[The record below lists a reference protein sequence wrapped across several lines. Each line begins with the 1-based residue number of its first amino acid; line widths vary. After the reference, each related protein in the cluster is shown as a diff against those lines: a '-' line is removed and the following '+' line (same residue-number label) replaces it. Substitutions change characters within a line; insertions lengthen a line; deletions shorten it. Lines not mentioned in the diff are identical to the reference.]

1 MYARVIQVPVDIGKV
16 DAGTDA
22 VDKALKEVVSKLK
35 GFAGSYLLVDRN
47 EGKAISITLYDSKED
62 ADAVM
67 ESGVTQDVISKLA
80 EFMAGTPVIEH
91 YEVAL
96 KS

>member
-1 MYARVIQVPVDIGKV
+1 MYARVIQVPVDIGKI
-16 DAGTDA
+16 DAGIDA
-22 VDKALKEVVSKLK
+22 VDMAMKEVIAKAK
-35 GFAGSYLLVDRN
+35 GFAGYYLFVDRN
-47 EGKAISITLYDSKED
+47 EGKAISLSLYDSKED

-96 KS
+96 KP